1 MKTFLLLLI
10 VLTASVAAH
19 AEGAPTSSASAPG
32 KLWAT
37 DLAAFINQ
45 NPRGHWIVGV
55 CAQPAL
61 SAAEAESFARAN
73 AADQIIPLID
83 QSVRRNVPASLIRQQ
98 VIIAL
103 NNDGW
108 IADRIV
114 QSDDR
119 PYGTIWHES
128 ILLDGSPRKLDE
140 LSRRIQLLARREQGR
155 RAAML
160 GGGSVLFILVFVT
173 YLLLNWLTRGYL
185 RLRLAMILIAI
196 MAIGMALIAG
206 LTHLV

>member
-1 MKTFLLLLI
+1 M
-10 VLTASVAAH
+10 
-19 AEGAPTSSASAPG
+19 E
-32 KLWAT
+32 
-37 DLAAFINQ
+37 
-45 NPRGHWIVGV
+45 
-55 CAQPAL
+55 
-61 SAAEAESFARAN
+61 
-73 AADQIIPLID
+73 
-83 QSVRRNVPASLIRQQ
+83 
-98 VIIAL
+98 
-103 NNDGW
+103 
-108 IADRIV
+108 
-114 QSDDR
+114 
-119 PYGTIWHES
+119 
-128 ILLDGSPRKLDE
+128 RKLDE